1 MSEIWVRGAE
11 AVMSAFLLSTV
22 YCAYIDG
29 DKLIKMELYLLE
41 GIYVCASLTYALLN
55 SMHRVHVNS
64 EWHWR
69 LMNEE
74 WLVPQMMIICA
85 SRMTLQ
91 LHG

>member
-1 MSEIWVRGAE
+1 MWVRGAE

-29 DKLIKMELYLLE
+29 DKLTKMELYLLE

-74 WLVPQMMIICA
+74 WLESQMMII
-85 SRMTLQ
+85 SFFRMMLP
-91 LHG
+91 LHR